1 MTSADEIVPD
11 SERRGFIGALPPRL
25 RPFASLMRI
34 DRPIGTWL
42 LYWPCAW
49 SVALAGVGGRWSLF
63 LWLALGAF
71 AMRSAG
77 CVYNDIVDR
86 DLDKSVER
94 TRLRPLASGRTSV
107 RSAWLLIALL
117 CMIGLLVL
125 MQLNISAAII
135 ASVSIAPV
143 AAYPFMK
150 RITWWP
156 QAWLGLVFSWGALVG
171 WPAVA
176 GALQL
181 PALLLWFGSI
191 AWVIGYDTL
200 YAIQDIED
208 DALVGVKSSA
218 RRLGDKAPQGVALFY
233 AIAVVLWGA
242 AIWAVRPE
250 CSRSSHWSRQR
261 CILPTRLF
269 VPTRRTAK
277 ARSACSA
284 PTGRP
289 AFSSFS
295 PCWSSGSPAARRL
308 AMLPVERARETAQ
321 SLVEQARAAGA
332 DAADAIYVGSELQGV
347 QVRLGELE
355 QVDRSE
361 GEEVGLR
368 VFVGQRSASVASSD
382 FSPDVLAE
390 LVKRAVAMAREAPED
405 PFSGLAPADLLSH
418 GDFPDIQSEDQS
430 TDEPD
435 QLRARALAAEGAA
448 LAVGGV
454 TNSGGASAGTSA
466 GTMALATSTGFSGA
480 HRSTGHS
487 CSASVIA
494 GEGATMQRDSAWH
507 GVRHLDDLD
516 DPEKIGRL
524 AGERSIAKLNP
535 ENRSPAVIPCCSIL
549 ASRARCSAISSAR
562 SVARRSPANPPSCR
576 KSSASRSSAAGCASS
591 MIPFALEVSGRG
603 RSMARDYRCR
613 SPR

>member
-94 TRLRPLASGRTSV
+94 TRLRPMASGRTSV

-117 CMIGLLVL
+117 SLLGLLVL

-242 AIWAVRPE
+242 AIWAVRADVLALVALIPAALHLANQALRADPKDGE
-250 CSRSSHWSRQR
+250 GA
-261 CILPTRLF
+261 LRLF
-269 VPTRRTAK
+269 RSNRTA
-277 ARSACSA
+277 
-284 PTGRP
+284 G
-289 AFSSFS
+289 FLVF
-295 PCWSSGSPAARRL
+295 L
-308 AMLPVERARETAQ
+308 AMLV
-321 SLVEQARAAGA
+321 
-332 DAADAIYVGSELQGV
+332 
-347 QVRLGELE
+347 
-355 QVDRSE
+355 
-361 GEEVGLR
+361 VGL
-368 VFVGQRSASVASSD
+368 SS
-382 FSPDVLAE
+382 
-390 LVKRAVAMAREAPED
+390 R
-405 PFSGLAPADLLSH
+405 
-418 GDFPDIQSEDQS
+418 
-430 TDEPD
+430 
-435 QLRARALAAEGAA
+435 
-448 LAVGGV
+448 
-454 TNSGGASAGTSA
+454 
-466 GTMALATSTGFSGA
+466 
-480 HRSTGHS
+480 
-487 CSASVIA
+487 
-494 GEGATMQRDSAWH
+494 
-507 GVRHLDDLD
+507 
-516 DPEKIGRL
+516 
-524 AGERSIAKLNP
+524 
-535 ENRSPAVIPCCSIL
+535 
-549 ASRARCSAISSAR
+549 
-562 SVARRSPANPPSCR
+562 
-576 KSSASRSSAAGCASS
+576 
-591 MIPFALEVSGRG
+591 
-603 RSMARDYRCR
+603 
-613 SPR
+613 